1 MNMIVIKYFVI
12 LMRITQINDKNT
24 ETTTHFIQVFNVN
37 KIITIS
43 KIKLKNYEVPSKDP
57 KLDYY
62 TTIFVARELAYS
74 IKTTRHMPHLK

>member
-1 MNMIVIKYFVI
+1 MTKF
-12 LMRITQINDKNT
+12 LMLK
-24 ETTTHFIQVFNVN
+24 

-74 IKTTRHMPHLK
+74 IKTTRHMPHLTT